1 METTHQQG
9 QPSEPGSTRRKRVI
23 LAVTGGIAAYKAPE
37 IVRRLKDY
45 DVDVRVVLTAGAKA
59 FITPLTLQA
68 VSGLP
73 VHDDLLDPAAEAGMG
88 HIELAK
94 WADLIVIAPATAS
107 VMANLAY
114 GHADDLLGTLCL
126 ATAAPIALAPAMN
139 QQMWAAV
146 PTQRNLERLVA
157 DGKLIWGPGDGEQAC
172 GDVGAGR
179 MLEPSDIVSR
189 AVSMLALRHNPY
201 LRGKR
206 VMITAGPTREALD
219 PVRYITNHSSGKMGY
234 ALAEVAALAGAQVTL
249 VSGPVN
255 LPTPPLVTRIDVD
268 SATEMQAAVDRW
280 VDEQDVFIGCAAVA
294 DYRAAKVAEQKM
306 KKQGTESDALVLE
319 LVKNPDIL
327 ASVAQR
333 KHGPFTC
340 GFAAETQN
348 VADYALDKLQRK
360 GLDMIAANDVSQAG
374 QGFNSDDNHIE
385 LFWRTAGADGGAELM
400 HRDLGKATKHLL
412 AERIMQTI
420 SEQLTPFEDA

>member
-1 METTHQQG
+1 MENAQHHG
-9 QPSEPGSTRRKRVI
+9 QPSEPRSGRRKRVI
-23 LAVTGGIAAYKAPE
+23 LAVTGGIAAYKTPE

-59 FITPLTLQA
+59 FITPLTMQA
-68 VSGLP
+68 VSGLA

-94 WADLIVIAPATAS
+94 WADLIVVAPATAS

-126 ATAAPIALAPAMN
+126 ATAAPIAIAPAMN
-139 QQMWAAV
+139 QQMWAAK
-146 PTQRNLERLVA
+146 PTQRNLERLIA
-157 DGKLIWGPGDGEQAC
+157 DGKLIWGPGEGEQAC

-179 MLEPSDIVSR
+179 MLEPSDIAAR
-189 AVSMLALRHNPY
+189 AVSMLALRQNPY

-206 VMITAGPTREALD
+206 IMITAGPTHEALD

-234 ALAEVAALAGAQVTL
+234 ALAEAAALAGAQVTL

-255 LPTPPLVTRIDVD
+255 LPTPAHVTRIDVS
-268 SATEMQAAVDRW
+268 SASDMQAAVDRL
-280 VDEQDVFIGCAAVA
+280 VDDQDVFIGCAAVA
-294 DYRAAKVAEQKM
+294 DYRAAEVAEQKI
-306 KKQGTESDALVLE
+306 KKQASESDALVLE
-319 LVKNPDIL
+319 LIKNPDIL

-333 KHGPFTC
+333 KEGPFTC

-360 GLDMIAANDVSQAG
+360 GLDMIAANDVSQIG

-385 LFWRTAGADGGAELM
+385 LFWRTTSADGSTELV
-400 HRDLGKATKHLL
+400 HRDLGKASKYIL
-412 AERIMQTI
+412 AERIMQAI
-420 SEQLTPFEDA
+420 GEQLSSAEA

>member
-1 METTHQQG
+1 MENTHQNG
-9 QPSEPGSTRRKRVI
+9 QPSEARSERRKRII
-23 LAVTGGIAAYKAPE
+23 LAVTGGIAAYKTPE

-59 FITPLTLQA
+59 FITPLTMQA

-126 ATAAPIALAPAMN
+126 ATAAPIAIAPAMN

-157 DGKLIWGPGDGEQAC
+157 DGKLIWGPGTGEQAC

-179 MLEPSDIVSR
+179 MLEPFDIAAR
-189 AVSMLALRHNPY
+189 AVSMLALRQNPY
-201 LRGKR
+201 LRGKHI
-206 VMITAGPTREALD
+206 MITAGPTREALD
-219 PVRYITNHSSGKMGY
+219 PVRYISNHSSGKMGY
-234 ALAEVAALAGAQVTL
+234 ALAEAAAHAGAQVTL

-255 LPTPPLVTRIDVD
+255 LPTPANVTRVDVA
-268 SATEMQAAVDRW
+268 SASEMQAAVDRL
-280 VDEQDVFIGCAAVA
+280 VHAQDVFIGCAAVA
-294 DYRAAKVAEQKM
+294 DYRAAEVAEQKI
-306 KKQGTESDALVLE
+306 KKQQAATDHMVLE
-319 LVKNPDIL
+319 LIKNPDIL

-333 KHGPFTC
+333 EHGPFTC

-360 GLDMIAANDVSQAG
+360 GLDMIAANDVSQVG

-385 LFWRTAGADGGAELM
+385 LFWHTTAADGTAELN
-400 HRDLGKATKHLL
+400 HRDLGKASKQVL
-412 AERIMQTI
+412 AARIIQAI
-420 SEQLTPFEDA
+420 SERLIPAEDN

>member
-1 METTHQQG
+1 MENAQHHG
-9 QPSEPGSTRRKRVI
+9 QPSEPRSGRRKRVI
-23 LAVTGGIAAYKAPE
+23 LAVTGGIAAYKTPE

-59 FITPLTLQA
+59 FITPLTMQA
-68 VSGLP
+68 VSGLA

-94 WADLIVIAPATAS
+94 WADLIVVAPATAS

-126 ATAAPIALAPAMN
+126 ATAAPIAIAPAMN
-139 QQMWAAV
+139 QQMWAAK
-146 PTQRNLERLVA
+146 PTQRNLERLIA
-157 DGKLIWGPGDGEQAC
+157 DGKLIWGPGEGEQAC

-179 MLEPSDIVSR
+179 MLEPSDIAAR
-189 AVSMLALRHNPY
+189 AVSMLALRQNPY

-206 VMITAGPTREALD
+206 IMITAGPTHEALD

-234 ALAEVAALAGAQVTL
+234 ALAEAAAIAGAQVTL
-249 VSGPVN
+249 ISGPVS
-255 LPTPPLVTRIDVD
+255 LPTPAHVTRIDVA
-268 SATEMQAAVDRW
+268 SASEMQAAVDRL
-280 VDEQDVFIGCAAVA
+280 VDTQDVFIGCAAVA
-294 DYRAAKVAEQKM
+294 DYRAATVARQKI
-306 KKQGTESDALVLE
+306 KKQETDTDHMVLE

-333 KHGPFTC
+333 ENGPFTC

-360 GLDMIAANDVSQAG
+360 GLDMIAANDVSQVG

-385 LFWRTAGADGGAELM
+385 LFWRTTAADGSAELV
-400 HRDLGKATKHLL
+400 HRDLGKASKRIL
-412 AERIMQTI
+412 AERIMLAI
-420 SEQLTPFEDA
+420 SERLIP

>member
-1 METTHQQG
+1 MENAQHHG
-9 QPSEPGSTRRKRVI
+9 QPSEPRSGRRKRVI
-23 LAVTGGIAAYKAPE
+23 LAVTGGIAAYKTPE

-59 FITPLTLQA
+59 FITPLTMQA
-68 VSGLP
+68 VSGLA

-94 WADLIVIAPATAS
+94 WADLIVVAPATAS

-126 ATAAPIALAPAMN
+126 ATAAPIAIAPAMN
-139 QQMWAAV
+139 QQMWAAK
-146 PTQRNLERLVA
+146 PTQRNLERLIA
-157 DGKLIWGPGDGEQAC
+157 DGKLIWGPGEGEQAC

-179 MLEPSDIVSR
+179 MLEPSDIAAR
-189 AVSMLALRHNPY
+189 AVSMLALRQNPY

-206 VMITAGPTREALD
+206 IMITAGPTHEALD

-234 ALAEVAALAGAQVTL
+234 ALAEAAAIAGAQVTL
-249 VSGPVN
+249 ISGPVS
-255 LPTPPLVTRIDVD
+255 LPTPAHVTRIDVA
-268 SATEMQAAVDRW
+268 SASEMQAAVDRL
-280 VDEQDVFIGCAAVA
+280 VDTQDVFIGCAAVA
-294 DYRAAKVAEQKM
+294 DYRAANVAGQKI
-306 KKQGTESDALVLE
+306 KKQETDTDHMVLE

-333 KHGPFTC
+333 ENGPFTC

-360 GLDMIAANDVSQAG
+360 GLDMIAANDVSQVG

-385 LFWRTAGADGGAELM
+385 LFWRTTAADGSAELV
-400 HRDLGKATKHLL
+400 HRDLGKASKRIL
-412 AERIMQTI
+412 AERIMLAI
-420 SEQLTPFEDA
+420 SERLIP

>member
-1 METTHQQG
+1 MENAQHHG
-9 QPSEPGSTRRKRVI
+9 QPSEPRSGRRKRVI
-23 LAVTGGIAAYKAPE
+23 LAVTGGIAAYKTPE

-59 FITPLTLQA
+59 FITPLTMQA
-68 VSGLP
+68 VSGLA

-94 WADLIVIAPATAS
+94 WADLIVVAPATAS

-126 ATAAPIALAPAMN
+126 ATAAPIAIAPAMN
-139 QQMWAAV
+139 QQMWAAK
-146 PTQRNLERLVA
+146 PTQRNLERLIA
-157 DGKLIWGPGDGEQAC
+157 DGKLIWGPGEGEQAC
-172 GDVGAGR
+172 GDIGAGR
-179 MLEPSDIVSR
+179 MLEPSDIVVR
-189 AVSMLALRHNPY
+189 AVSMLALRYYPY

-206 VMITAGPTREALD
+206 IMITAGPTREALD

-234 ALAEVAALAGAQVTL
+234 ALAEAAALAGAQVTL

-255 LPTPPLVTRIDVD
+255 LPTPAHVTRIDVS
-268 SATEMQAAVDRW
+268 SASDMQAAVDRL
-280 VDEQDVFIGCAAVA
+280 VDDQDVFIGCAAVA
-294 DYRAAKVAEQKM
+294 DYRAAEVAEQKI
-306 KKQGTESDALVLE
+306 KKQASESDALVLE
-319 LVKNPDIL
+319 LIKNPDIL

-333 KHGPFTC
+333 KEGPFTC

-360 GLDMIAANDVSQAG
+360 GLDMIAANDVSQIG

-385 LFWRTAGADGGAELM
+385 LFWRTTSADGSTELV
-400 HRDLGKATKHLL
+400 HRDLGKASKYIL
-412 AERIMQTI
+412 AERIMQAI
-420 SEQLTPFEDA
+420 GEQLSSAEA